1 MSDHSGILCIKKL
14 KTQISAWLTWSTYD
28 LLGDTGLSLENGLG
42 EKSSIIHTFLNLV
55 LVITDLSVIRVTTSL
70 HHHCLSQALYIA
82 PLFLKAHVS
91 LFSAQEVEVNFKSS
105 QISDLISK

>member
-1 MSDHSGILCIKKL
+1 M
-14 KTQISAWLTWSTYD
+14 
-28 LLGDTGLSLENGLG
+28 ENGLG
-42 EKSSIIHTFLNLV
+42 EKSSIIHIFPNLV
-55 LVITDLSVIRVTTSL
+55 LVIIDSL